1 MISVRLTLV
10 SNKSYSLNMKMVR
23 IKFKDTKNDAVG
35 FLELSK
41 RIRVVCLPDDTYEIA
56 FSALDILNAL
66 NIPYEVIETEGLD
79 NVLRKIRDTA
89 SAKI

>member
-1 MISVRLTLV
+1 
-10 SNKSYSLNMKMVR
+10 MKMVK
-23 IKFKDTKNDAVG
+23 IKFKNSENDAVG

-41 RIRVVCLPDDTYEIA
+41 RIKVVCLPGDTYEIP
-56 FSALDILNAL
+56 FSALGMLDAL
-66 NIPYEVIETEGLD
+66 NIPYEIIQTEGLD